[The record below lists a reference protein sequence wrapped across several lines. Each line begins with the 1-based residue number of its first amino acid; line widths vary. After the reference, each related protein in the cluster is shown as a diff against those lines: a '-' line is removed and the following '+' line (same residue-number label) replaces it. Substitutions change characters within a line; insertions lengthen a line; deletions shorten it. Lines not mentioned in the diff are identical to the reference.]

1 MKLGSKTILKCCAVI
16 LVSFQ
21 GFAIFTLH
29 QEFHPEAFAGA
40 LALLFGVNSAHEN
53 TKQYLDQKKCN
64 LPAEG
69 TGDGQ

>member
-1 MKLGSKTILKCCAVI
+1 MKIGSKTILKGCAGI
-16 LVSFQ
+16 LVIFQ
-21 GFAIFTLH
+21 GFAIFILR
-29 QEFHPEAFAGA
+29 QEFRPEALAGA

-53 TKQYLDQKKCN
+53 IKQHLDQKKCN